1 MRTLC
6 RFVCPNALFAIL
18 IPVRRFVPSSY
29 PCCQSDAGR
38 AGDHQIAAGRS
49 EFGATAPLF
58 AALQVS
64 AFHIACHCTDMHDSC
79 RSRLVGDGHDA
90 FLVYFLKTANDQQQ
104 IQVFDG
110 TVVPHLSLLLFGTS
124 EIQAHAR
131 KGQEK
136 MKRSTRKERALRV
149 HVQGWV
155 EMDLS
160 ELHLAYVRRV
170 QKEIEELLQYKVQQ
184 RSKGKDGD
192 DDCEAKQ
199 QLLSSM
205 VSILLQSEGEL

>member
-1 MRTLC
+1 
-6 RFVCPNALFAIL
+6 
-18 IPVRRFVPSSY
+18 
-29 PCCQSDAGR
+29 
-38 AGDHQIAAGRS
+38 
-49 EFGATAPLF
+49 
-58 AALQVS
+58 
-64 AFHIACHCTDMHDSC
+64 
-79 RSRLVGDGHDA
+79 
-90 FLVYFLKTANDQQQ
+90 
-104 IQVFDG
+104 
-110 TVVPHLSLLLFGTS
+110 
-124 EIQAHAR
+124 
-131 KGQEK
+131 

-184 RSKGKDGD
+184 RLKGKDGD

-205 VSILLQSEGEL
+205 VSILLQSEGDL